1 MNSQPVTCLKCDA
14 ALAPG
19 MQFCERCGNPVD
31 NDAAPPRVQGSSITG
46 GFQPAGAMR
55 DYPGDDPL
63 MSFEIAYPESLSRW
77 MLFVKWLLVIPHLV
91 VFLLLGVAFFVAVGI
106 AWLAILITGRIPRGI
121 WNFELQYMRRSANL
135 TTFATTYQRDEY
147 PPFGNAPYAARLD
160 LEYPERLSR
169 WKIFFK
175 WLLVIPNLV
184 VLAFVLVAALVAVV
198 VAWVLILITGKYP
211 RALFDFVTGA
221 YRWGHRF
228 GAYFYLMTD
237 RYPPF
242 SLE

>member
-31 NDAAPPRVQGSSITG
+31 NDAPPPRVQGSSITG

-106 AWLAILITGRIPRGI
+106 ACLAILITGRIPRGL

-135 TTFATTYQRDEY
+135 TTFAT
-147 PPFGNAPYAARLD
+147 
-160 LEYPERLSR
+160 
-169 WKIFFK
+169 
-175 WLLVIPNLV
+175 
-184 VLAFVLVAALVAVV
+184 
-198 VAWVLILITGKYP
+198 
-211 RALFDFVTGA
+211 A
-221 YRWGHRF
+221 Y
-228 GAYFYLMTD
+228 
-237 RYPPF
+237 
-242 SLE
+242 